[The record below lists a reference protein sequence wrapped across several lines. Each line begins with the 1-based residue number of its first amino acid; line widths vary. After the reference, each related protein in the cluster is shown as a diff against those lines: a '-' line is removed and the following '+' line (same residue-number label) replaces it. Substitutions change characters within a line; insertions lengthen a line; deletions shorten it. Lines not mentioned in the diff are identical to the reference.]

1 MITLKKSTQGL
12 GTRASMHTFG
22 DKAHIFTLG
31 GTQQVPGKPQNDE
44 YWLERAQEA
53 FTQANRMTQPEAKR
67 MMLEIAAGYQR
78 LAQLTEERT
87 GRNKPRLS

>member
-1 MITLKKSTQGL
+1 MEREPQVHVRGP
-12 GTRASMHTFG
+12 G
-22 DKAHIFTLG
+22 AHLHVG
-31 GTQQVPGKPQNDE
+31 GSRQVPGKPSNDE
-44 YWLERAQEA
+44 FWLERAKDA
-53 FTQANRMTQPEAKR
+53 LTQADRMTQPEAKR